1 MKNRLVPIMK
11 PYLKIIPETYL
22 TLSVL
27 YYWGTTGTLF
37 NPFAMALL
45 AAIAVLLIFKNKV
58 LGLLLAILSI
68 LINLFLFAALM
79 SEYREFHEPTP
90 ASRDLILYGSVYL
103 GLNLLISV
111 IMLAKYAL
119 MESPSKP
126 VRQRAV

>member
-1 MKNRLVPIMK
+1 MK
-11 PYLKIIPETYL
+11 PYLKLIPEAYFI
-22 TLSVL
+22 LSVL
-27 YYWGTTGTLF
+27 YYWVMTGILL

-45 AAIAVLLIFKNKV
+45 LGIAILLIFRNKA
-58 LGLLLAILSI
+58 LGLLLSLLSI

-103 GLNLLISV
+103 GLNLLMSL
-111 IMLAKYAL
+111 IMLVKYAL

-126 VRQRAV
+126 LRQRAA

>member
-1 MKNRLVPIMK
+1 MK
-11 PYLKIIPETYL
+11 PYLKLIPEAYFI
-22 TLSVL
+22 LSVL
-27 YYWGTTGTLF
+27 YYWVMTGTLL

-45 AAIAVLLIFKNKV
+45 LGIAILLIFRNKA
-58 LGLLLAILSI
+58 LGLLLSLLSI

-103 GLNLLISV
+103 GLNLLMSL
-111 IMLAKYAL
+111 IMLVKYAL

-126 VRQRAV
+126 LRQRAA